1 MSGPRVMATDHLR
14 LAIAPDPPGPL
25 EPLLTAAEVGR
36 ILVVRA
42 KRVYELP
49 IPQIRI
55 SEHAIRWSRADL
67 VAWLAQRRGAS

>member
-1 MSGPRVMATDHLR
+1 MTARVLG
-14 LAIAPDPPGPL
+14 LQAPAEETPI

-36 ILVVRA
+36 ILGVRP

-67 VAWLAQRRGAS
+67 VAWLESRKVAS

>member
-1 MSGPRVMATDHLR
+1 VTADHLR
-14 LAIAPDPPGPL
+14 LAVAAEPL

-36 ILVVRA
+36 ILGVRP

-67 VAWLAQRRGAS
+67 SAWLARRREAS

>member
-1 MSGPRVMATDHLR
+1 VTPDHLR
-14 LAIAPDPPGPL
+14 LAVVADPVEPL

-36 ILVVRA
+36 ILGVRP

-67 VAWLAQRRGAS
+67 SAWLAQRREAS

>member
-1 MSGPRVMATDHLR
+1 MTDHLR
-14 LAIAPDPPGPL
+14 LAVAADPLEHLEPL
-25 EPLLTAAEVGR
+25 EPLLTAAEVAR
-36 ILVVRA
+36 ILGVRP

-67 VAWLAQRRGAS
+67 VAWLAQRREAS